1 MDVCCCFPNIPGS
14 SPRQSRIA
22 FLHPKR
28 GSGCMAEF
36 EKWESLLLEAIRAN
50 PWFTMLF
57 LSGKHLTFK
66 KVALCNKIGML

>member
-1 MDVCCCFPNIPGS
+1 MIHNKKKKKIHPIMDVCCCFPNIPGS

-36 EKWESLLLEAIRAN
+36 EK
-50 PWFTMLF
+50 
-57 LSGKHLTFK
+57 
-66 KVALCNKIGML
+66 

>member
-1 MDVCCCFPNIPGS
+1 MDVCCCFPSIPGS

-36 EKWESLLLEAIRAN
+36 EK
-50 PWFTMLF
+50 
-57 LSGKHLTFK
+57 
-66 KVALCNKIGML
+66 